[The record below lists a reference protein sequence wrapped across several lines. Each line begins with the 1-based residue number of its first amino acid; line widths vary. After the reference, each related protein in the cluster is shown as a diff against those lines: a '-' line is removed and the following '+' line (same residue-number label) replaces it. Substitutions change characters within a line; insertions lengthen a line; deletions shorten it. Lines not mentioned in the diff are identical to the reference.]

1 MHDFRFALRHLAKH
15 WRFTLI
21 VTLTLGLGI
30 GLVATQFSLIDGV
43 LLRPL
48 PFANADRLMHVSL
61 APEDGTAGWRPLP
74 MGLFA
79 AVREQSDPA
88 QSDSLEGAAAFSFDF
103 FNLSQSGAAPR
114 RMIGRAVSSNF
125 FDLIE
130 TRPALGRGFRAGE
143 DRPGQPLQVV
153 LAHRIWTDEF
163 GSDPGM
169 LGRSVRLNGELATVI
184 GVMAP
189 GFGFP
194 MDDDCWV
201 NLRLPATPAP
211 GQPPPATEA
220 MIVLK
225 PGVSSAT
232 AAAELS
238 TLARAVEQTQTGK
251 AAEAGSAPRVQ
262 LQSFQAAYSGNGT
275 VVLLATM
282 LAMTLFVLAVAC
294 VNVANLLFVRGSD
307 RLNEM
312 AVRAALGAERGRLV
326 RQLLVESVLLAGL
339 GALAGAFLAAIGVHW
354 LETETT
360 ARLDGPS
367 WMHFAL
373 DARVLAFTS
382 AIALLSGLA
391 AGLLPALRMSRMD
404 LNSVLRAS
412 GRGGIGSER
421 AWLKRSI
428 VVGQLGFACAAMVV
442 AALLALSAVRST
454 ERTLAF
460 NPHSMLVGRIELQ
473 GLNYVENG
481 QRSRFYNQLIER
493 VRAVPGVA
501 AAAVSSRD
509 LVNPGVYADVE
520 IQGRTTERAQD
531 RTGAWLEVV
540 SRDYFSLVD
549 LQARSGRLFSTAD
562 TEKSTPVALVNESFA
577 QRHWPGRS
585 PLGERVRRHE
595 EGAQWATVVGVVPD
609 LNMEGINN
617 AGSSAGWYLLQD
629 QLAWGW
635 LDLLVRAEGD
645 PRPLI
650 APVREAVAAIDPDQP
665 IHMIGTLTERTAR
678 GMAGPQII
686 GSMAGIF
693 ALTALLL
700 VAVGIYGV
708 TAFAAQRRTRELGL
722 RMALGARAGTVTA
735 LLVRQ
740 NLGQSLA
747 GIGSGLLLGYALA
760 LPLAPIL
767 PAISIN
773 EPAIYLAVALVLVA
787 SAALASWLPAR
798 RAAAQD
804 PLESMRGD

>member
-1 MHDFRFALRHLAKH
+1 MHDIRFALRHLTKH

-21 VTLTLGLGI
+21 VMLTLGLGI

-61 APEDGTAGWRPLP
+61 APDDDTAGWRPLP
-74 MGLFA
+74 MSLFT
-79 AVREQSDPA
+79 AVRDQA
-88 QSDSLEGAAAFSFDF
+88 VHSDSLEGAAAFSFDF
-103 FNLSQSGAAPR
+103 FNLSQNGASPR
-114 RMIGRAVSSNF
+114 RMTGRSVSSNF
-125 FDLIE
+125 FDLIQVK
-130 TRPALGRGFRAGE
+130 PAMGRGFRDGE
-143 DRPGQPLQVV
+143 DRPGQPMQVV
-153 LAHRIWTDEF
+153 LAHRIWVDEF
-163 GSDPGM
+163 GSDPGL
-169 LGRSVRLNGELATVI
+169 LGRSVRINGEMATVI
-184 GVMAP
+184 GVMPP

-194 MDDDCWV
+194 LDDDCWA
-201 NLRLPATPAP
+201 NLRIPTIPTLAP
-211 GQPPPATEA
+211 GQPSPTTEVLA
-220 MIVLK
+220 VLK

-232 AAAELS
+232 ATAELS
-238 TLARAVEQTQTGK
+238 TLARAALQVQTGK
-251 AAEAGSAPRVQ
+251 VPEAGSEPRAQ
-262 LQSFQAAYSGNGT
+262 LQSFQAAYSGSGT
-275 VVLLATM
+275 AVLLTTM

-307 RLNEM
+307 RLNEL
-312 AVRAALGAERGRLV
+312 AVRATLGAERGRLV
-326 RQLLVESVLLAGL
+326 RQLLVESVLLSGL
-339 GALAGAFLAAIGVHW
+339 GALVGAALAAIGVHW
-354 LETETT
+354 LQAETS
-360 ARLDGPS
+360 ARLNGPS
-367 WMHFAL
+367 WMHFQL
-373 DARVLAFTS
+373 DARVLAFT
-382 AIALLSGLA
+382 AGIALLSGLA
-391 AGLLPALRMSRMD
+391 AGLLPAVRMSRMD

-460 NPHSMLVGRIELQ
+460 DPQSMLVGRIELQ
-473 GLNYVENG
+473 GLDYVETG

-493 VRAVPGVA
+493 VRQVPGVA

-520 IQGRTTERAQD
+520 IDGRTPQRAQD

-549 LQARSGRLFSTAD
+549 LPARSGRLFSTSD
-562 TEKSTPVALVNESFA
+562 TAESTPVALVNESFA
-577 QRHWPGRS
+577 RRHWPGKS
-585 PLGERVRRHE
+585 ALGERVRRQE
-595 EGAQWATVVGVVPD
+595 EGAPWATVIGVVAD

-617 AGSSAGWYLLQD
+617 TGSSAGWYLLQD
-629 QLAWGW
+629 QMAWGW
-635 LDLLVRAEGD
+635 LDLLVRAQGD

-650 APVREAVAAIDPDQP
+650 APLRNAVAAIDPDQP
-665 IHMIGTLTERTAR
+665 IHTIGTLAERTAR
-678 GMAGPQII
+678 GMAAPQII
-686 GSMAGIF
+686 GSMASIF

-708 TAFAAQRRTRELGL
+708 TAFAAQKRTRELGL
-722 RMALGARAGTVTA
+722 RMALGASAGTVTG

-760 LPLAPIL
+760 LPLGPIL

-773 EPAIYLAVALVLVA
+773 EPGIYLAVALILIT
-787 SAALASWLPAR
+787 SAVLASWLPAR

-804 PLESMRGD
+804 PLESMRG